1 MASIDIKNVTIS
13 IPLVTQSDK
22 SLRYSLLRKN
32 NIQNIE
38 ILKNINIFAKDG
50 ERIGI
55 YGPNGSGKTS
65 LLRLIIGAYPPTFG
79 SISSSGSVQNMIDL
93 NLGFDYEASGLKNIN
108 LKIGMSAPKLL
119 NNKLIVKKII
129 SFSGLKESIFWPLK
143 TYSSGMVMRLAF
155 SIAIHLQTDIL
166 VLDEWLSVGDNEF
179 SEKAE
184 NVLMSKV
191 KNTKILFLASHNYDL
206 LTKVCNRILILENGK
221 ILDEKY
227 I

>member
-1 MASIDIKNVTIS
+1 VASVDIKNVSIS

-50 ERIGI
+50 DRIGI

-79 SISSSGSVQNMIDL
+79 FISTSGNIQNMIDL
-93 NLGFDYEASGLKNIN
+93 NLGFDYEASGLKNIH
-108 LKIGMSAPKLL
+108 LKIGLSAPKLL
-119 NNKLIVKKII
+119 KNNLLIKKII

-155 SIAIHLQTDIL
+155 SIAINLQSDIL

-191 KNTKILFLASHNYDL
+191 KDSKILFLASHNYNL

-221 ILDEKY
+221 IFDEKY